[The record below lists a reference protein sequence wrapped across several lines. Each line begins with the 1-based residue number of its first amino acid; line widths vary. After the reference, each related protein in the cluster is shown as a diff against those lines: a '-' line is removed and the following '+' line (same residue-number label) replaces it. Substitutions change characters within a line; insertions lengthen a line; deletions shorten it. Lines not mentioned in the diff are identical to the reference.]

1 MALQTS
7 GAISLA
13 NIQTEFGGS
22 NPISLSEYY
31 GVASGVPG
39 SGAISLGDFYG
50 KSSYT
55 AISGVTASPNPSLS
69 SGYRYNNFI
78 TVTASSTAS
87 ASNGTGSYTY
97 SWSYVNGTTTNVT
110 TSGTNTATMSW
121 SRPVPPG
128 GTNGAYYQAVW
139 RCTVSDG
146 TSSGTVDVTF
156 GVRNTAN
163 PVGGG
168 GGGGFGPQ

>member
-1 MALQTS
+1 MPLQTS

-13 NIQTEFGGS
+13 NIQAEFGGS

-31 GVASGVPG
+31 GAASGIPS
-39 SGAISLGDFYG
+39 SGAISLGNFYG
-50 KSSYT
+50 KSAYT
-55 AISGVTASPNPSLS
+55 AISNVSASPNPSYNQAS
-69 SGYRYNNFI
+69 SSSFV
-78 TVTASSTAS
+78 TVTASSTAT

-110 TSGTNTATMSW
+110 TSGTTSATMSW

-128 GTNGAYYQAVW
+128 GSSGAYYSATW

-156 GVRNTAN
+156 GVRNTRT
-163 PVGGG
+163 PSSGG

>member
-13 NIQTEFGGS
+13 DVQTEFGGN

-31 GVASGVPG
+31 GVASGIP
-39 SGAISLGDFYG
+39 SSSTISLGDFYG
-50 KSSYT
+50 KSAYT
-55 AISGVTASPNPSLS
+55 AISGVTASPNPSYQ
-69 SGYRYNNFI
+69 SGYAYNNNV
-78 TVTASSTAS
+78 TVTASSTVS

-97 SWSYVNGTTTNVT
+97 SWSYVNGTTSNVT

-128 GTNGAYYQAVW
+128 GTNGAYYQSVW

-146 TSSGTVDVTF
+146 TSSASVDVTF

-163 PVGGG
+163 PVGSGG
-168 GGGGFGPQ
+168 GAFIE

>member
-39 SGAISLGDFYG
+39 SGTISLGDFYG

-55 AISGVTASPNPSLS
+55 AISGVTASPNPSRN
-69 SGYRYNNFI
+69 SGSRYNAFV

-97 SWSYVNGTTTNVT
+97 SWSYVSGTTSNVS
-110 TSGTNTATMSW
+110 TSGTTSATMSW
-121 SRPVPPG
+121 SRSVPPG
-128 GTNGAYYQAVW
+128 GISGGYYQAVW

-163 PVGGG
+163 SASGGG
-168 GGGGFGPQ
+168 PSGGLQ